1 MPAQVSVL
9 FYGGV
14 ILALVGAGIGI
25 YSVLSGPG
33 WRPR

>member
-1 MPAQVSVL
+1 VL

-14 ILALVGAGIGI
+14 ILALLGAAIGI